1 MFIISDNKGNYI
13 KRKSCNNRSVTTKLE
28 EAEQFNQLTKA
39 ENVISALSR
48 TLKVGHEWRAE
59 RFSSSG
65 ILNAEYKKVSL
76 DELKDKVKDAA
87 EILATYRGN
96 KDYLIDMLS
105 EADKEISDILHY
117 IEFFNF
123 SASDGYKLSKALK
136 DVRLRRREIK
146 NQIEIIEYINSSTGT
161 SISEGHLNRQLE
173 AISEKQYTPRVL
185 NELFESRT
193 KKN

>member
-1 MFIISDNKGNYI
+1 
-13 KRKSCNNRSVTTKLE
+13 
-28 EAEQFNQLTKA
+28 
-39 ENVISALSR
+39 
-48 TLKVGHEWRAE
+48 
-59 RFSSSG
+59 
-65 ILNAEYKKVSL
+65 
-76 DELKDKVKDAA
+76 
-87 EILATYRGN
+87 
-96 KDYLIDMLS
+96 MLS